1 MSKTAIVTDST
12 ADIPKDLIEKYRIK
26 VVPLYVNFEDKSY
39 LDNGVD
45 ITSKQYY
52 ERLKNVKKQPTT
64 SQPTPSDF
72 VKVYSELLNENDNI
86 VSIHISKKMS
96 GTFSSADMA
105 RKELSDK
112 DIVVIDSELV
122 HMPLGILVTKAAEL
136 SQEGKSKEEI
146 LKAVNDLKQ
155 KVTVLFIPST
165 LKYLIMGGRIGR
177 AKGLIASVL
186 EIRPIL
192 TLHMG
197 EVTQFKTTRR
207 FSQAKNELINSI
219 KNMVKDTGKL
229 MVIVSDSDAKE
240 EGDEMAER
248 IKETFHPKQIMR
260 AEIGAIVGNNVG
272 PGALAVTFYE
282 E

>member
-72 VKVYSELLNENDNI
+72 VKVYSELLKENDNI

-112 DIVVIDSELV
+112 DIEVIDSELV
-122 HMPLGILVTKAAEL
+122 HMPLGILVIKAAEL
-136 SQEGKSKEEI
+136 SREGKSKEEI

>member
-1 MSKTAIVTDST
+1 
-12 ADIPKDLIEKYRIK
+12 
-26 VVPLYVNFEDKSY
+26 
-39 LDNGVD
+39 
-45 ITSKQYY
+45 
-52 ERLKNVKKQPTT
+52 
-64 SQPTPSDF
+64 
-72 VKVYSELLNENDNI
+72 
-86 VSIHISKKMS
+86 
-96 GTFSSADMA
+96 MA

-112 DIVVIDSELV
+112 DIEVIDSELV
-122 HMPLGILVTKAAEL
+122 HMPLGILVIKAAQL
-136 SQEGKSKEEI
+136 SEEGKSKEEI